1 MPQVVHGTAFST
13 FRYAI
18 LNRNVFNGHSFP
30 EVQMKPTEGR
40 KRLRRTP
47 LNLLPFEKCVS
58 MWKRAG

>member
-1 MPQVVHGTAFST
+1 MLCVTAFST

-40 KRLRRTP
+40 KRLKRTP
-47 LNLLPFEKCVS
+47 LNLLPFEKHMS
-58 MWKRAG
+58 MWMRDG